1 MFKLPQILR
10 TLIATAALAFVGSAF
25 AQTAAPTAPDALVK
39 SVMEDVLATISS
51 DKALQSGDI
60 RKLSALVEQ
69 KVMPHVNFQRTT
81 ALAVGRAW
89 RQATPEQQAQ
99 LQEQFRGILVKTY
112 ANAMGQ
118 AANAKINMRPLR
130 AADSDTEVTVR
141 TQVVPQR
148 GDPIQLDYR
157 MEKTPAGWKAYDV
170 NILGLWLVDSYRA
183 SFQQEVDKSGID
195 GLIKSLVERNRRLEN
210 AKS

>member
-10 TLIATAALAFVGSAF
+10 TLIATAALAFAGSAF

-39 SVMEDVLATISS
+39 SVMEDVLGTISS

-81 ALAVGRAW
+81 ALAVGRSW

-112 ANAMGQ
+112 AGAMAQ
-118 AANAKINMRPLR
+118 AANAKISMRPLR

-148 GDPIQLDYR
+148 GDAIQLDYR

-183 SFQQEVDKSGID
+183 SFQQEVDKGGID

-210 AKS
+210 AKG

>member
-1 MFKLPQILR
+1 MLKLPQILR
-10 TLIATAALAFVGSAF
+10 TLIATAALAFAGSSF

-39 SVMEDVLATISS
+39 SVMEDVLGTISS

-81 ALAVGRAW
+81 ALAVGRSW

-112 ANAMGQ
+112 AGAMAQ

-141 TQVVPQR
+141 TQVLPQR
-148 GDPIQLDYR
+148 GEAIQLDYR

-183 SFQQEVDKSGID
+183 SFQQEVDKGGID

-210 AKS
+210 AKG

>member
-10 TLIATAALAFVGSAF
+10 TLIATAALAFAGSSF

-39 SVMEDVLATISS
+39 SVMEDVLGTISS

-60 RKLSALVEQ
+60 KKLSALVEQ

-81 ALAVGRAW
+81 ALAVGRSW

-112 ANAMGQ
+112 AGAMAQ

-141 TQVVPQR
+141 TQVLPQR
-148 GDPIQLDYR
+148 GEAIQLDYR

-183 SFQQEVDKSGID
+183 SFQQEVDKGGID

-210 AKS
+210 AKG